1 MPYTI
6 IVEMGG
12 IIDDHYTSLTVTS
25 FIMETLIDFPKLLDG
40 GDVFW
45 LSPNLSHL
53 DFAHLQC
60 SVI

>member
-40 GDVFW
+40 GDVF
-45 LSPNLSHL
+45 
-53 DFAHLQC
+53 
-60 SVI
+60 